1 MTYNNLDTTDE
12 AIICCDKCRKKEE
25 TAGVYHGGFGKKLD
39 VLKPKFP
46 KKKKLPDMFIT
57 KNSNYKNINSS
68 KVKKVKKSTK

>member
-1 MTYNNLDTTDE
+1 MTYTNLDTTDD
-12 AIICCDKCRKKEE
+12 AVICCPKCKKKDE
-25 TAGVYHGGFGKKLD
+25 TAGIYHGDYGKKLN
-39 VLKPKFP
+39 VLNPTFP